1 MMVMMPVMVMMMPVS
16 ALVDLR
22 VTGLFV
28 AVLAGGF
35 KLKSCMGDAVFG
47 ELLAH
52 GFFDVMRVSIS
63 DHVERCIVVVS
74 VHTPNVDMMHVLH
87 ALDVRK
93 MLA

>member
-16 ALVDLR
+16 ALVDLG

-35 KLKSCMGDAVFG
+35 ELQGGVGNSVFR

-74 VHTPNVDMMHVLH
+74 VHAPNVDMVYILH

>member
-1 MMVMMPVMVMMMPVS
+1 MVMMPVMVMMMPVS

-35 KLKSCMGDAVFG
+35 ELQGGVGNSMFGKL
-47 ELLAH
+47 LTH
-52 GFFDVMRVSIS
+52 GFFDVVRVSIS

-74 VHTPNVDMMHVLH
+74 VHTPNVDMVHVLY